1 MPCWWSNHALVNVLA
16 WGVLIARF
24 DSVARNQVIVHSGED
39 RVCCLSD
46 APGQV
51 YKKGDALLKSGGA
64 SMRPLVTAINDAGM
78 AGGWILSEAGSRVVI
93 AQCNSAAASTHRIF
107 PVRKEQEKGGRKK
120 EKEKKLS
127 CQFFWG
133 PTSCV

>member
-1 MPCWWSNHALVNVLA
+1 MEAESRSRSRMPCWWTNHALVNVLA

-93 AQCNSAAASTHRIF
+93 AQCNTAAASTHRIF
-107 PVRKEQEKGGRKK
+107 QVETLCEKGGH
-120 EKEKKLS
+120 E
-127 CQFFWG
+127 G
-133 PTSCV
+133 